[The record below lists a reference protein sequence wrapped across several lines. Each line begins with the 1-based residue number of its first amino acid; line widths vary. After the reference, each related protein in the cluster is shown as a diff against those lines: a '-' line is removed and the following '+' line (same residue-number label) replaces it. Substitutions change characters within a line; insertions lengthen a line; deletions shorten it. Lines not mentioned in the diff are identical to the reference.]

1 MAPSTLGT
9 FLRAFTFGHVRQ
21 LDRLTEQLLTRA
33 WAAGAGPGAGPMT
46 MDLDS
51 TVCEVHGD
59 HKQGAA
65 YGYTHTLGYHPL
77 LATRAD
83 SGEVLH
89 ARQRTGRANTARG
102 TARFVDELA
111 ARVRRSGASG
121 ELTMRMDSGFWSAK
135 TIRACRR
142 HQIRYSI
149 TVRQTKPIRAA
160 IATIDEQAWVDIVYP
175 EGGMAEV
182 AETRY
187 QGDRLIVR
195 RTRLIGAQAELF
207 PNWRYHAFVTD
218 RVGTTVWLDADHRRH
233 AVVELCIRDLKSGV
247 GLRHCPSG
255 RFSANAAWLLIAT
268 LAHNPAALDRRHRAG
283 RPSGAGGG
291 QDPAP
296 HPAQPTRPADPLR
309 QTMDHAPARRLAV
322 GGVVR
327 AGPGAAALHRLRH
340 LTPRPDR
347 ASFDARTGPAPSYP
361 SMLGQRLAS
370 SRSTRTGRAP
380 SRSRLQHTPITAANR
395 APRPHQ
401 PTKNSGIG
409 GSRLSQ
415 LTVELGNAL
424 LDHDGRQRYVVAD
437 LLSDRLNKRNSW
449 SSQGPMSG
457 KNVGVKND
465 QCAL

>member
-1 MAPSTLGT
+1 MPAAPTPARSCTP
-9 FLRAFTFGHVRQ
+9 AS
-21 LDRLTEQLLTRA
+21 
-33 WAAGAGPGAGPMT
+33 GPGGPT
-46 MDLDS
+46 PP
-51 TVCEVHGD
+51 
-59 HKQGAA
+59 AA
-65 YGYTHTLGYHPL
+65 P
-77 LATRAD
+77 
-83 SGEVLH
+83 
-89 ARQRTGRANTARG
+89 
-102 TARFVDELA
+102 ARFVDELA
-111 ARVRRSGASG
+111 ARVRRAGASG

-142 HQIRYSI
+142 HRIRYSI

-218 RVGTTVWLDADHRRH
+218 RVGIAVWLDADHRRH
-233 AVVELCIRDLKSGV
+233 AVVELCIRDLKAGV

-255 RFSANAAWLLIAT
+255 RFSANAAWLVAAT
-268 LAHNPAALDRRHRAG
+268 LAHNLLRWVAAIGLGARG
-283 RPSGAGGG
+283 GAGGG

-296 HPAQPTRPADPLR
+296 HPAGPARPADPLR
-309 QTMDHAPARRLAV
+309 QTLDHAPARRLAV

-347 ASFDARTGPAPSYP
+347 ASSHARTGPAPAYP

-370 SRSTRTGRAP
+370 SRSTRTG
-380 SRSRLQHTPITAANR
+380 
-395 APRPHQ
+395 
-401 PTKNSGIG
+401 
-409 GSRLSQ
+409 
-415 LTVELGNAL
+415 
-424 LDHDGRQRYVVAD
+424 
-437 LLSDRLNKRNSW
+437 
-449 SSQGPMSG
+449 
-457 KNVGVKND
+457 
-465 QCAL
+465 